1 MCFSCNIV
9 LTAISQL
16 FRPPPRLVHPLNAI
30 LVNDRGRVL
39 HFIASMDDL
48 IDGTVQKYAVM
59 DLVWQTSAKVLS
71 NR

>member
-1 MCFSCNIV
+1 MLFVQHRVNGDFSTV
-9 LTAISQL
+9 ST
-16 FRPPPRLVHPLNAI
+16 PPRLVHPLNAI